1 MQCVQKPASCQVCL
15 SVVGVCPDFVP
26 IVVLQL
32 VEAKLKRAYREVQ
45 AKPVTAYLWCCCWSK
60 QDSSSD
66 SNSVVLQ
73 LMQAELQALTETVVL
88 QLVEAKLKRAYQE
101 GQAARAAGQDPLA
114 AELAA
119 STHRL
124 RAQAATL
131 AAPIIHILQED
142 SAPVQDPAPSQ
153 AAAELAGDQE
163 QQPATAVTSTPA
175 AGTTEQELSVAQADA
190 NMAALLQEEAG

>member
-1 MQCVQKPASCQVCL
+1 M
-15 SVVGVCPDFVP
+15 
-26 IVVLQL
+26 
-32 VEAKLKRAYREVQ
+32 
-45 AKPVTAYLWCCCWSK
+45 
-60 QDSSSD
+60 
-66 SNSVVLQ
+66 
-73 LMQAELQALTETVVL
+73 VL

-131 AAPIIHILQED
+131 AAPVTHILQED
-142 SAPVQDPAPSQ
+142 TAPVQDPAPRQ
-153 AAAELAGDQE
+153 AVAELAGGQE
-163 QQPATAVTSTPA
+163 PQDAAVKIVSA
-175 AGTTEQELSVAQADA
+175 AGTSEQELSVAQADA